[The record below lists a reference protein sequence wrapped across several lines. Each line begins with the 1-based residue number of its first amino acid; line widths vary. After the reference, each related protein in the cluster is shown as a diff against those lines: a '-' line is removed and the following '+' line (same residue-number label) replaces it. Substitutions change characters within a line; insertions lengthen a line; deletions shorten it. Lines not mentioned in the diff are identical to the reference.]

1 MMERGVGRYPYLHR
15 QTMLFFLFTTFECA
29 FSIALSFF
37 SRDCPCHRMS
47 LPRNCHFL
55 DGTRGEMVLNSEGA
69 LLTQIVSCVC
79 RILSFSCSF
88 LSLSLLS
95 VLLLGDKEYEL
106 VIETRS
112 QSVFCSHSSSG
123 RRTLT
128 YGSVFPQELIS
139 ACSSRLYDSTWTIEE
154 YRKGRRA
161 RAKLN
166 ITSS

>member
-1 MMERGVGRYPYLHR
+1 MTERGVGRYPYLHR
-15 QTMLFFLFTTFECA
+15 QTMLFFLFTTFGCA

-69 LLTQIVSCVC
+69 LLTQIVSCVFL
-79 RILSFSCSF
+79 ILSLSCSF
-88 LSLSLLS
+88 PSLSLLS

-106 VIETRS
+106 VIETRCNLY
-112 QSVFCSHSSSG
+112 SVFCSHSPSS
-123 RRTLT
+123 RRMLT
-128 YGSVFPQELIS
+128 YGSVFPQESIS
-139 ACSSRLYDSTWTIEE
+139 ACSSRLYDPTWTIEE

-161 RAKLN
+161 RAK
-166 ITSS
+166 